1 MDHRRA
7 HRRELVILAI
17 AVVGLSRL
25 LDGPLL
31 WLTAGLLAAA
41 VAVGAAA
48 FIAEGRALDAPIE
61 GVILPAL
68 AAASSLG
75 AIRVVPLGILL
86 VPALAAAWVLVDRT
100 LAFEGRMAGR
110 DAEASPDDRTT
121 ALGYSI
127 VIAFLAFVGIATF
140 IQGGLVE
147 PAPGP
152 GAPAAAPLDEQALL
166 LLALADALVAGLL
179 GFRVSVLRE
188 RSLRDA
194 LWSAA
199 TYAAVVAI
207 AAAAVRAVALPR
219 LLAPALLAL
228 VFFVWDGVHGAPPT
242 QRRDPRWIW
251 QIGLLVVLGA
261 AVEPAW
267 KDYAGPARLGS
278 GPDRAAVRSRPA
290 AASRPRRVDGTAR
303 WCYKPLPP
311 DVAPC
316 PRVGR
321 CRHSPAPS
329 APASGAVKGRTSP

>member
-86 VPALAAAWVLVDRT
+86 LPALAAAWILVDRT

-110 DAEASPDDRTT
+110 DTDASPDDRTT

-152 GAPAAAPLDEQALL
+152 GAPAPAPLDEQSLL

-251 QIGLLVVLGA
+251 QIGLLVVLG
-261 AVEPAW
+261 
-267 KDYAGPARLGS
+267 
-278 GPDRAAVRSRPA
+278 
-290 AASRPRRVDGTAR
+290 
-303 WCYKPLPP
+303 
-311 DVAPC
+311 
-316 PRVGR
+316 
-321 CRHSPAPS
+321 
-329 APASGAVKGRTSP
+329 GAVVAWNLALRS

>member
-7 HRRELVILAI
+7 QRRELVILAI
-17 AVVGLSRL
+17 SVVGLSRL
-25 LDGPLL
+25 LDGPLV
-31 WLTAGLLAAA
+31 WLAAALIGAA

-48 FIAEGRALDAPIE
+48 YVADGRARDAPVE
-61 GVILPAL
+61 CVILPAL
-68 AAASSLG
+68 AAVACLG
-75 AIRVVPLGILL
+75 ALRVVPLGILL
-86 VPALAAAWVLVDRT
+86 VPALAAAWLLIDRT
-100 LAFEGRMAGR
+100 LAFEGAVAGR
-110 DAEASPDDRTT
+110 DGEPSADDRTT
-121 ALGYSI
+121 ALGFSI

-147 PAPGP
+147 PAPSAD
-152 GAPAAAPLDEQALL
+152 APAAVPLEEQALL

-219 LLAPALLAL
+219 LLGPALLAL

-261 AVEPAW
+261 AVVAW
-267 KDYAGPARLGS
+267 NLAL
-278 GPDRAAVRSRPA
+278 RS
-290 AASRPRRVDGTAR
+290 
-303 WCYKPLPP
+303 
-311 DVAPC
+311 
-316 PRVGR
+316 
-321 CRHSPAPS
+321 
-329 APASGAVKGRTSP
+329 